1 MQIAIILN
9 RNHYFSKHLQS
20 THHVPGPIL
29 GLEGAALINRQK
41 CLLHLANAVRMWKRA
56 LPPERVDC
64 AVSAVAPGE
73 Q

>member
-1 MQIAIILN
+1 M
-9 RNHYFSKHLQS
+9 
-20 THHVPGPIL
+20 PGPIL